1 MSFPYPLSKLRQI
14 VRRARGTRYVHNRQT
29 RCWVWTG
36 SHEGNGY
43 GRLWGGRGGEQYAH
57 RIFFRVFIGEIPQG
71 LELDHLC
78 RNRGCVNPRHLE
90 LVTRLE
96 NVRRGGNTIK
106 THCKHDHPLTPAN
119 VRLEE
124 GRRRCVICKTAYDAV
139 YNATRRL
146 A

>member
-1 MSFPYPLSKLRQI
+1 MSSPYGLGELR
-14 VRRARGTRYVHNRQT
+14 RRVKAARRTKFTRNPRT
-29 RCWVWTG
+29 GCWDWSG
-36 SHEGNGY
+36 PKEGNGY
-43 GRLWGGRGGEQYAH
+43 ARLWGGRGGEQYAH
-57 RIFFRVFIGEIPQG
+57 RIFFRVYVGEIPQG

-106 THCKHDHPLTPAN
+106 THCKNGHLFTPETT
-119 VRLEE
+119 RLEE
-124 GRRRCVICKTAYDAV
+124 GRRRCVLCKAAYDLV
-139 YNATRRL
+139 YNAQRS